1 MAGNAGPG
9 GDAGAD
15 AKVNKQSQQNF
26 STTSNPMLYHR
37 IQHPQRPQVSIEFV
51 QAILEL
57 DQVQSLFPQNLQY
70 SLAYHHTRQLL
81 RDAGRGGDGGN
92 GRATQ
97 GCSGMAGCMPYAS
110 HAQLPHLP
118 QECRDVCGMG
128 DPFHTHALPP
138 RPIFSS
144 WRVCCSIPS
153 SSVPHV

>member
-15 AKVNKQSQQNF
+15 AKVNEQSQQNF

-92 GRATQ
+92 VRECVGESGNVWGRAGSKRRTYKRVYLSEHDSR
-97 GCSGMAGCMPYAS
+97 SG
-110 HAQLPHLP
+110 
-118 QECRDVCGMG
+118 
-128 DPFHTHALPP
+128 P
-138 RPIFSS
+138 RHQDYVSAVGVGGA
-144 WRVCCSIPS
+144 WRAC
-153 SSVPHV
+153 